1 MSADSFEH
9 AFRILFEERAPS
21 LQRYLSG
28 LSGDPG
34 LAEDIAQESFIR
46 LYRRGSMPD
55 SPGAWLVTVA
65 HNLLR
70 DAHRR
75 RIRQRDLLTRRESEV
90 PTAHAPAESDA
101 AALANERIAAA
112 RRALARL
119 SERDRQLLLLRHE
132 GYEYREIAQILN
144 VAPSGI
150 GTMLARASEAFRR
163 IYQTLNR
170 SSG

>member
-1 MSADSFEH
+1 MSSDRFER
-9 AFRILFEERAPS
+9 AFHLLFEERAAS
-21 LQRYLSG
+21 LQRYLSS
-28 LSGDPG
+28 LSGDVA

-55 SPGAWLVTVA
+55 SPRAWLVTVA

-75 RIRQRDLLTRRESEV
+75 RIRHRNLLSRREGEI
-90 PTAHAPAESDA
+90 PTADAPPESDA
-101 AALANERIAAA
+101 AALANERIAGA
-112 RRALARL
+112 RRALAL
-119 SERDRQLLLLRHE
+119 LPERDRQLLLLRHE
-132 GYEYREIAQILN
+132 GYEYREIAQILD

-163 IYQTLNR
+163 IYQGLNR
-170 SSG
+170 SSD

>member
-1 MSADSFEH
+1 MSSDSFAH
-9 AFRILFEERAPS
+9 DFRILFEERAAS
-21 LQRYLSG
+21 LQRYLSRF
-28 LSGDPG
+28 SGDPG

-55 SPGAWLVTVA
+55 SPAAWLVTVA

-75 RIRQRDLLTRRESEV
+75 RIRQRNLRSRREGEI
-90 PTAHAPAESDA
+90 PTAAPPPESDA
-101 AALANERIAAA
+101 AALANERIAGA
-112 RRALARL
+112 RRALAL
-119 SERDRQLLLLRHE
+119 LPERDRQLLLLRHE

-144 VAPSGI
+144 VAPSGV

-163 IYQTLNR
+163 MYRGLHR
-170 SSG
+170 SPD